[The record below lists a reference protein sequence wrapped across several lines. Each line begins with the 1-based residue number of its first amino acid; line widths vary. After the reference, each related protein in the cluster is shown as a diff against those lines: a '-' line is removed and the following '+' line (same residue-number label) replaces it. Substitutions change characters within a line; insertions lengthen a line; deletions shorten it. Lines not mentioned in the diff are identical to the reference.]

1 MMEREETV
9 RKVLDSALS
18 GWPGELSPEVRGKL
32 HLFIGEQLRWSK
44 VIHIVGKNDAEKTL
58 ADQISD
64 SLAMLRFARALF
76 AAEKGAPAFTG
87 PVIDIGTGFG
97 FPGFVW
103 KIVDDDLPVTLVERK
118 EKAATFLER
127 LAFSLKLAGLTI
139 VRRDAEK
146 EEIPGLFRVVTS
158 KAAGRLGKMLPL
170 AAKLLEPGGLYIT
183 VKERDWRWELE
194 EEKATEMNFLKE
206 EVIGE
211 SRGAL
216 VAFGRRS
223 PCRSRG

>member
-1 MMEREETV
+1 MERDETI
-9 RKVLDSALS
+9 RKVLDTALS
-18 GWPGELSPEVRGKL
+18 RWPGDLSPEARGRL
-32 HLFIGEQLRWSK
+32 HLFIGEQLRWSR
-44 VIHIVGKNDAEKTL
+44 VIHTVGRNDAEKTL

-64 SLAMLRFARALF
+64 SLAMLRFARALI
-76 AAEKGAPAFTG
+76 AAEKGAGAFTD

-103 KIVDDDLPVTLVERK
+103 KIVDDDIPVTLVERK
-118 EKAATFLER
+118 EKVATFLES
-127 LAFSLKLAGLTI
+127 LAFSLKLAGLEI

-146 EEIPGLFRVVTS
+146 DEIPGLFRVMTS

-183 VKERDWRWELE
+183 IKERDWRWELE
-194 EEKATEMNFLKE
+194 KEEASEMNFLKE
-206 EVIGE
+206 EIIDG

-216 VAFGRRS
+216 VAFRR
-223 PCRSRG
+223 